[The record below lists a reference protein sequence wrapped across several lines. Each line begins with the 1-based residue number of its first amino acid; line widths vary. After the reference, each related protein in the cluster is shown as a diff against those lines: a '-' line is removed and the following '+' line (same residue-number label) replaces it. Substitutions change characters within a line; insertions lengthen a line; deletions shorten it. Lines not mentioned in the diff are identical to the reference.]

1 MTKAELHK
9 LVDRLPDDAV
19 DTAAEV
25 LERALHHPEML
36 AGLPPWD
43 DEPVTEEE
51 QRRVAEAR
59 REASIPLEDMI
70 RDLDG

>member
-9 LVDRLPDDAV
+9 LVDELPDEAV

-25 LERALHHPEML
+25 LERAAHHPELL

-43 DEPVTEEE
+43 DEPVTEDEE
-51 QRRVAEAR
+51 RQVVEAR
-59 REASIPLEDMI
+59 RKPSVPFEDLV
-70 RDLDG
+70 RDLDR